1 MDGSEPISREYVE
14 PYTCISQ
21 NLYWIRYI
29 HELEQLMEDI
39 PTPAQNNSPV
49 HTTEA
54 GSETSTIDNISSGSL
69 DSHSS
74 ANEGIGIR

>member
-1 MDGSEPISREYVE
+1 
-14 PYTCISQ
+14 
-21 NLYWIRYI
+21 
-29 HELEQLMEDI
+29 MEDI